1 MFLQKEDFKSS
12 GAVSEAPLGRQKFL
26 SVPYRGVQV
35 CARIECGTMCS
46 AWKVTEDVDQTSV
59 SRTIPKLNSSQ
70 QVYATRAMRK
80 EFLDKYNN
88 LCKIPSIILSFSVS
102 SKPMEC
108 MTPNF
113 DGLSQRKK
121 AEGSVRR
128 GVI

>member
-1 MFLQKEDFKSS
+1 M
-12 GAVSEAPLGRQKFL
+12 GM
-26 SVPYRGVQV
+26 
-35 CARIECGTMCS
+35 MCL

-59 SRTIPKLNSSQ
+59 SRTISKLNSSQ

-80 EFLDKYNN
+80 EFLDKHNN